1 MTQDGRHV
9 AGIDAAYQVCLEL
22 ANCVVNNVRYRC
34 EVGHRLQKE
43 FTVLAQQAT
52 SHHALAQAH
61 SSPSTASLPD
71 ASSAY
76 SPGYAAGYAAGC
88 ASYGNATDNCNA
100 YYARD
105 VTPQYQQQA
114 LSQYSSPAT
123 TAHYPLCTTPTTP
136 FTPTCMTPQVAYGSR
151 SPAAYELQMLAV
163 QSPQVHVVTPQRV
176 YANPRMAVSAAQ
188 QAGYL
193 SGPLLARPLGAFQ
206 PQQVGQYVP
215 QPQYTSQA
223 QYALQPQYVQ
233 QPQYSCQYVVPSTVT
248 PPPQAYPE
256 IGLRARSYTEGSD
269 RCYHPSAPL
278 SPTHVMVSSPRGT
291 YADAPQMVQ
300 TQPAVYYVAQ
310 QQPAAQ
316 APQVMHPY
324 VTAPAAP
331 VSTTGSTPEVPQE
344 EEEDPAT
351 QSPRSSVSPRSCCSC
366 SCSERSGVHGSRA
379 QQPSPAFEG
388 QRMLRFPQVGGAAL
402 PAVVYAASPVPQYVP
417 MSSQSVY

>member
-1 MTQDGRHV
+1 M
-9 AGIDAAYQVCLEL
+9 DAAYQVCLEL

-43 FTVLAQQAT
+43 FATLAQQAT
-52 SHHALAQAH
+52 SYHALAQAR
-61 SSPSTASLPD
+61 SSPPTASFPGV
-71 ASSAY
+71 SSSY

-88 ASYGNATDNCNA
+88 ASYGNATDNHNA
-100 YYARD
+100 YYAKD
-105 VTPQYQQQA
+105 ATQQYQHQA
-114 LSQYSSPAT
+114 LSQCSSPAT

-176 YANPRMAVSAAQ
+176 YANPRMAVNAAQ

-193 SGPLLARPLGAFQ
+193 SGPLLAQPLGAFQ
-206 PQQVGQYVP
+206 PQQLSQYAPQTQYASQTQYVSQPQYVP
-215 QPQYTSQA
+215 Q
-223 QYALQPQYVQ
+223 L
-233 QPQYSCQYVVPSTVT
+233 QYSCQYMVPATVT
-248 PPPQAYPE
+248 PPPQACPE
-256 IGLRARSYTEGSD
+256 LGLRARSYTEGSD
-269 RCYHPSAPL
+269 RGYHPSTPL

-291 YADAPQMVQ
+291 YAAGPQVVQ

-310 QQPAAQ
+310 QQPTAQ

-324 VTAPAAP
+324 ATAPAAP
-331 VSTTGSTPEVPQE
+331 VSTTGGPEVPQV
-344 EEEDPAT
+344 EEEDPET
-351 QSPRSSVSPRSCCSC
+351 QSPRSSVSPRTCCSC

-379 QQPSPAFEG
+379 QQTPSPAFEG
-388 QRMLRFPQVGGAAL
+388 QRMLRFPQVGGAAQ
-402 PAVVYAASPVPQYVP
+402 PVVVYAASPVPHYVQ